1 MKILIASDHAGYE
14 RKEEIKKLFPEL
26 QWEDLGPH
34 SLDSV
39 DYPDF
44 AHAVGQAIEK
54 VERENLSSKIED
66 SLQGSAI
73 GFLICSSG
81 QGMAM
86 TANKHPGVRAA
97 LCYQA
102 ELAALSREHNNANI
116 LCLSA
121 RFTSIDETCKIINAF
136 LGTAFSGGRHLRRVE
151 KMG

>member
-1 MKILIASDHAGYE
+1 MKIFIASDHAGYE

-44 AHAVGQAIEK
+44 AHAVSQAIEK
-54 VERENLSSKIED
+54 VERENVHAKIAD
-66 SLQGSAI
+66 SLEGSAM

-121 RFTSIDETCKIINAF
+121 RFTSIDETRKIINAF
-136 LGTAFSGGRHLRRVE
+136 LGTAFAGGRHLRRVE